1 MGKSTVTYQ
10 AIPNVSRLLPLVIV
24 CAAALMS
31 VPSWSASEAKE
42 NRQPNILLI
51 IADDQTY
58 HDVGCYGSPDAK
70 TPNIDKLAS
79 QGMRFARAFT
89 ATAMC
94 APTRQQLYTGVFPV
108 RNGAYPNHSKV
119 YPGTKSI
126 VHHMRSLGYRVGLC
140 GKTHFGPP
148 DSFPFER
155 IAKKEMQEFIQRDK
169 EQPYCLIVT
178 SHSPH
183 LPWSAGD
190 ASQYDPDSLTLS
202 PYIVD
207 TPETRVALTKYF
219 AEVTDFDREVGEC
232 MELAHRSG
240 DEKNTIFI
248 YTSEQG
254 AQIPRGKWTCYDT
267 GLRTSLVVRWPAKVR
282 AGVVSDAM
290 VQYVDVGPTLIEA
303 AGGDPT
309 RIDTGRSGAPGG
321 GNGFDGR
328 SFLDVLLGKNDRHND
343 VVYGVHTTRGII
355 NGSPSYPVRSI
366 RTETHKLI
374 WNLQHDSPFQ
384 NIVTGSRDN
393 GGYWPSWVEK
403 AKTDKTAARF
413 VNGYQ
418 QRPEFELYDL
428 GSDPYELNNLADD
441 PQQQELKAT
450 LLARLKQWMKQQGDE
465 GIATELRANERQ
477 GRGDKAKKNSKRKRP
492 AKAKPSS

>member
-1 MGKSTVTYQ
+1 M
-10 AIPNVSRLLPLVIV
+10 LPM
-24 CAAALMS
+24 ATAS
-31 VPSWSASEAKE
+31 SSASEPRE
-42 NRQPNILLI
+42 DSRPNILLI

-58 HDVGCYGSPDAK
+58 HDVGCYDSPDAK

-79 QGMRFARAFT
+79 QGMRFDRAYT

-126 VHHMRSLGYRVGLC
+126 VHHLNSLGYRVGLS
-140 GKTHFGPP
+140 GKKHFGPHE
-148 DSFPFER
+148 SFPFEKV
-155 IAKKEMQEFIQRDK
+155 AKTDLLEFIQRDG

-178 SHSPH
+178 SNSPH

-190 ASQYDPDSLTLS
+190 ASQYDPDSLTLP

-219 AEVTDFDREVGEC
+219 AEITDFDREVGEC
-232 MELAHRSG
+232 MNLVRRS
-240 DEKNTIFI
+240 EEEENTILI

-267 GLRTSLVVRWPAKVR
+267 GLRTSLVVRWPANVK

-290 VQYVDVGPTLIEA
+290 VQYVDIVPTLIEA

-309 RIDTGRSGAPGG
+309 RVDTGRSGCPNGG
-321 GNGFDGR
+321 SGFDGR
-328 SFLDVLLGKNDRHND
+328 SFLGVLLGKTDRHND
-343 VVYGVHTTRGII
+343 VVYGAHTTRGII

-374 WNLQHDSPFQ
+374 WNLQHDAPFQ
-384 NIVTGSRDN
+384 NIVTGNRDN
-393 GGYWPSWVEK
+393 GGYWMSWVEK

-418 QRPEFELYDL
+418 QRPEFELYDVD
-428 GSDPYELNNLADD
+428 SDPYELNNLADD
-441 PQQQELKAT
+441 PRQRELKAT
-450 LLARLKQWMKQQGDE
+450 LLARLKQWMEQQGDE
-465 GIATELRANERQ
+465 GIATELLANERQ
-477 GRGDKAKKNSKRKRP
+477 GRGDKAKPTSKQR
-492 AKAKPSS
+492 